1 MYKIAVIGDKDSV
14 LGFKA
19 VGLDVIFTDHLVL
32 EDLINDLAKKEY
44 VVIFVTEEVFIK
56 IHDVVSNYHD
66 EIMPAI
72 IPIPSNKGSKGI
84 GMKNI
89 KDAAEKAIGADIL
102 FNDN

>member
-32 EDLINDLAKKEY
+32 EDVINDLAKSDY
-44 VVIFVTEEVFIK
+44 AVIFVTEEVFIHLHEV
-56 IHDVVSNYHD
+56 IVNYHD

-72 IPIPSNKGSKGI
+72 IPIPSNKGTKGI

-89 KDAAEKAIGADIL
+89 RDAAEKAIGADIL